1 MIYTNLLPNQYEV
14 FSVRSSVGIRSDHI
28 KSLCGNSYLPTSYI
42 HILYCFERVFMY
54 KYTP

>member
-28 KSLCGNSYLPTSYI
+28 KSLCGNS
-42 HILYCFERVFMY
+42 
-54 KYTP
+54 